1 MGRCGPL
8 AAGRHQGAT
17 AAISLHLC
25 HDHTPPWVEGF
36 LHPAPASWTPYLPLL
51 VFLSSA
57 CPGSCC
63 PAESQENIGGEASFR
78 GTRSGG
84 SWPQGSA
91 VCKSSRSGSICARVR
106 SRVNLRHAR
115 RGLFFLYQGRAPS
128 QELQPAG

>member
-1 MGRCGPL
+1 MMWTFGSWEAPRCYSCHLPPSLPRPHFSMDGGLPPSSPCLLRSIPSVTCIPL
-8 AAGRHQGAT
+8 
-17 AAISLHLC
+17 
-25 HDHTPPWVEGF
+25 
-36 LHPAPASWTPYLPLL
+36 
-51 VFLSSA
+51 SA

-63 PAESQENIGGEASFR
+63 PAESQENIGREASFR

-91 VCKSSRSGSICARVR
+91 VCRSSRSGSICARVR

-115 RGLFFLYQGRAPS
+115 RGLFFLYRGPTPS